1 MRIFALQWESNVK
14 HGPQLTGEKSN
25 HKVAAIFPDHAA
37 AQRAADALRTALPMK
52 KNTQL
57 VVLRPGDAPDR
68 ALEPEQAG
76 IFRTIVRAHIW
87 LGLGGAVAGAAAF
100 VLLYVLDVRM
110 VVQSPVWSAMVIIA
124 FATVGGLMLG
134 GLVSLRPDHDPYI
147 SRVRGALA
155 EGRSAV
161 VFHGFDREER
171 DAAETELRRR
181 GGETVTTL

>member
-1 MRIFALQWESNVK
+1 VK

-25 HKVAAIFPDHAA
+25 HKVAGIFPDRAA
-37 AQRAADALRTALPMK
+37 AQGAADALRNTLPLE

-57 VVLRPGDAPDR
+57 VVLHPGDAADR
-68 ALEPEQAG
+68 ALEPEQGG
-76 IFRTIVRAHIW
+76 IFRTIIRAHVW
-87 LGLGGAVAGAAAF
+87 LGLGGAVVGAAVF
-100 VLLYVLDVRM
+100 VLVYVLGVRM
-110 VVQSPVWSAMVIIA
+110 VVQSPVTAALVIIG
-124 FATVGGLMLG
+124 FATVAGLMLG

-147 SRVRGALA
+147 QRVRGALT

-171 DAAETELRRR
+171 DAAATELRRL